1 MLELPVEY
9 APMRRVAILTAALA
23 LASAAHAQ
31 EAMSTAG
38 ASGSPPT
45 DETARLIERWLAD
58 SPAARAPED
67 GALTGLVEEPDRK
80 IHGEVGVA
88 IGTGG
93 YRSGYI
99 TTVMPVGETGT
110 LALTL
115 GQEKNGFR
123 RYGYGPYGYG
133 PYGSGYWRGAP
144 GFDPLD
150 YGFMP

>member
-1 MLELPVEY
+1 
-9 APMRRVAILTAALA
+9 MRRVAILTAALA

-38 ASGSPPT
+38 ASGSPPN
-45 DETARLIERWLAD
+45 DETARQIERWLAE
-58 SPAARAPED
+58 SPAARQED
-67 GALTGLVEEPDRK
+67 EGVLTGLLGEEPDRK

-99 TTVMPVGETGT
+99 HSVMPLGETGT

-115 GQEKNGFR
+115 SQEKNGFR
-123 RYGYGPYGYG
+123 PYGYGPYGYG
-133 PYGSGYWRGAP
+133 PYGAGYWRGAP
-144 GFDPLD
+144 GFDPLG
-150 YGFMP
+150 YGFMR